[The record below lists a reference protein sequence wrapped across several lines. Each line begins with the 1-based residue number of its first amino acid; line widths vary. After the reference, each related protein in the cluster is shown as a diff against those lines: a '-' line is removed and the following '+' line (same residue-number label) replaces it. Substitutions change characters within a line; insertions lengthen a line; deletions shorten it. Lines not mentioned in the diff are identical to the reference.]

1 MEGTMNKTYQI
12 LMTVLIATV
21 AISAQISNNG
31 LVAWFP
37 FNGNYGDESDNKATI
52 TSYGAPKLISDRNG
66 TSNAAYELDGYTQG
80 FKSLNAGKL
89 PVGNQDFTITAWIIF
104 KGGSV
109 TRTLVSWGIDSVGLN
124 SQISLH
130 LKPISGNSYLA
141 LTNGVD
147 TVYTKCPT
155 AVTSRW
161 YFVAVKYSAG
171 NATFY
176 MDGFP
181 VTPQK
186 INFNVL
192 SSGVLGL
199 GLNMRNDNIRVD
211 YFGGS
216 FDDITIYNRALSD
229 ADITDMKT
237 CKPTRNLAPSITSTA
252 VTKGKATVEYSYTV
266 TTSDPESQYVTVT
279 VSVKPSGMTYSGNKL
294 TWTPTAA
301 QVGTHQVSII
311 AKDIMGDSTTQKFS
325 IVVEASTSVTYK
337 VTPIKTSV
345 GTTTEK
351 LYSPNGRLYQKSFS
365 GIALSKNHSRLMIK

>member
-1 MEGTMNKTYQI
+1 MNKTYQI

-21 AISAQISNNG
+21 AITAQIPNNG

-89 PVGNQDFTITAWIIF
+89 PVGNQDFTITAWFIS
-104 KGGSV
+104 KAGGV
-109 TRTLVSWGIDSVGLN
+109 PRTLVSWGIDSIGLN
-124 SQISLH
+124 SEVSFYKATIDGE
-130 LKPISGNSYLA
+130 PYLG

-147 TVYTKCPT
+147 SIVSICPT
-155 AVTSRW
+155 RATEKW
-161 YFVAVKYSAG
+161 FFVAVKVSAG

-176 MDGFP
+176 MNGVP
-181 VTPQK
+181 TTPQK

-199 GLNMRNDNIRVD
+199 GLNMQNDVLRGN

-216 FDDITIYNRALSD
+216 LDDITIYSRALSD
-229 ADITDMKT
+229 AEITNMKT

-252 VTKGKATVEYSYTV
+252 VTKGKATVEYSYTI
-266 TTSDPESQYVTVT
+266 TTSDPESQNVTVT
-279 VSVKPSGMTYSGNKL
+279 VPVKPSGMSFSGNKL

-311 AKDIMGDSTTQKFS
+311 AKDNMGDSATQKFS

-337 VTPIKTSV
+337 VTPIKTNV